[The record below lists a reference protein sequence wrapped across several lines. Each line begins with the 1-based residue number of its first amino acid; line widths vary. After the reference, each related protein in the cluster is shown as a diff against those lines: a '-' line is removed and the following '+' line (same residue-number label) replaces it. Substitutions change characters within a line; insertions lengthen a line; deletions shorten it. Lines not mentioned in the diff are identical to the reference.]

1 MADKEKKQDEIAEIS
16 KEDLAKV
23 KDFNLLNTDQLNF
36 LFKKTPKEHIYERP
50 AKGGGKWKYVTGT
63 RIKKVLNLMFGW
75 DWDFIVDKFDI
86 KIEVKQVIVLGR
98 LAVRTAGHEII
109 KMQFGRADIKFK
121 TETRKDDKGN
131 VIMEKDNYGKMK
143 PKRFPTTQPLDLG
156 NDLKAAT
163 TDALKKCAS
172 ELGIASDVY
181 APNEFKAIHIM
192 SEDEEKAAVF
202 GEKHKTEMATISN
215 IDELDMYYELH
226 PELVNDE
233 NYINHFK
240 KLHDELSGIN
250 QEVKE

>member
-1 MADKEKKQDEIAEIS
+1 MSEKTDEIIKINKDELS
-16 KEDLAKV
+16 KV
-23 KDFNLLNTDQLNF
+23 KDNLLNTEQLNF
-36 LFKKTPKEHIYERP
+36 LFAKTPEKHTYKRP
-50 AKGGGKWKYVTGT
+50 GKGGQEWTYVTGVYV
-63 RIKKVLNLMFGW
+63 KKVLNLMFGW
-75 DWDFIVDKFDI
+75 NHNFIVEKFDI
-86 KIEVKQVIVLGR
+86 NMEARQVIVLGR
-98 LAVRTAGHEII
+98 LEVRTGGQEIV

-131 VIMEKDNYGKMK
+131 VIEELNNYDKMK
-143 PKRFPTTQPLDLG
+143 PKRFPTNNPLDLG

-192 SEDEEKAAVF
+192 TEDEEKAAVF
-202 GEKHKTEMATISN
+202 NDKHKTEMETISN

-226 PELVNDE
+226 PELVNDQ
-233 NYINHFK
+233 NYIDHFK

-250 QEVKE
+250 QEIKE